1 MENMSQGIS
10 GLTLTDTQIEKLQQ
24 TYPGSIT
31 ISGAIGAPYNPH
43 NGLSPSG
50 WLSDQNIGYDSTLQT
65 VRGEMV
71 AVQMSIGSSL
81 LEDNIIDK
89 DKIKHELA
97 LELAHKLLAGKYI
110 EFTQRT
116 DFATDN
122 KIIAARLFVT
132 PDNQTQ
138 LIRKQQDKP

>member
-31 ISGAIGAPYNPH
+31 IGGAIGNPY

-65 VRGEMV
+65 VRGELLT
-71 AVQMSIGSSL
+71 VQMSIGSSL
-81 LEDNIIDK
+81 LEDNLIDK

-97 LELAHKLLAGKYI
+97 LELAHKLLSGKYI
-110 EFTQRT
+110 EFTQRY
-116 DFATDN
+116 DFATNN
-122 KIIAARLFVT
+122 KIITARLFVT
-132 PDNQTQ
+132 PDGQTQ
-138 LIRKQQDKP
+138 LIRKSQEK